1 MSELRDAMLNH
12 YSHNNNNNNDDNE
25 LARYV
30 LAHYWYSVQLIC
42 STVRKSSD
50 AQRRERARAK
60 YPPQV
65 FALIEIAAPRRIC
78 ATVRKSSDAQRRE
91 RARAKYPPPAAGE
104 GTPPERPACGRRGH
118 AARKTRRHA
127 LTAARCSCVVA
138 GCFTDRCKAPTS
150 QSIIPQTSDRKHI
163 PQRHH

>member
-1 MSELRDAMLNH
+1 MRF
-12 YSHNNNNNNDDNE
+12 NNNNNNDDNE

-118 AARKTRRHA
+118 AVMRSVVSAPAQNTPRPQQARVRRPKDPP
-127 LTAARCSCVVA
+127 AAGEGTPPERPAVM
-138 GCFTDRCKAPTS
+138 
-150 QSIIPQTSDRKHI
+150 H
-163 PQRHH
+163 

>member
-25 LARYV
+25 LAHYV

-42 STVRKSSD
+42 S
-50 AQRRERARAK
+50 
-60 YPPQV
+60 
-65 FALIEIAAPRRIC
+65 
-78 ATVRKSSDAQRRE
+78 TVRKSSDAQRRE

-118 AARKTRRHA
+118 AVMR
-127 LTAARCSCVVA
+127 
-138 GCFTDRCKAPTS
+138 
-150 QSIIPQTSDRKHI
+150 
-163 PQRHH
+163 